1 MKKSLYTLSLLAIG
15 LLLNLQLARAQAAP
29 EVTVIQ
35 PSETGIEWVIENT
48 YLISWTDNFSMPVD
62 IYLINYDYA
71 PGDAEFETLIEDD
84 VEGSTFAWHVDGGI
98 FNAGSNYK
106 VEVRS
111 SVVASYNDDSEHT
124 FALVANATGSSM
136 MVEQPSL
143 PNIDWVIGQ
152 SYLISWIDNIPGNV
166 NIELWDATKTAKV
179 ADIATNVE
187 GSTYLWNTTG
197 YSLGTYWVKV
207 TSLDQAIADFGD
219 HSFDLVVSLAG
230 DIELLQPIANNTQ
243 ISVGSTYLISW
254 IDTFTEAVKIELTN
268 GAGAV
273 IDVIK
278 ADAEGSTFYWNTAT
292 TPAGNLIT
300 DGNFYKIKVSSV
312 NDPAT
317 TDISLFAFEAVAN
330 TGTTIS
336 LQQPNIAGIQW
347 LKGGQYLISWVD
359 DFSDKVTIE
368 LWDEFGAAG
377 AKVADIA
384 SNVPGSTYIWN
395 TAVNPVTLDPGEYT
409 IKVSNSTGT
418 IVDFSDNSFEIV
430 ANTGFIEVLQPN
442 IAGINWVIGTTNLI
456 SWIDEVPGP
465 VDIELESSV
474 PFNVA
479 YDKAD
484 NYGGIWADG
493 DNEGYGFGPWEIN
506 SGTTDG
512 VALAFIDDPT
522 VVGNITN
529 MDDPSFGLVANSVT
543 EDHGNWVSAYRE
555 FSTPLELENTF
566 SFDWGIYGP
575 SGHKEF
581 ILYGNGGA
589 TELIKFYIDF
599 ATSHTIFVTYNGTT
613 NTVFSNLGTDPM
625 HFSFE
630 YLANGDLRVQ
640 ANSRDGIEPNFDQT
654 YAIALAPDAIRFFA
668 SGQLDDGVNNLKRS
682 NWFNNLKIQTYIAD
696 IATDVS
702 GSTYLWNTTG
712 FGAGTYK
719 IRIKSGDIEDL
730 SDNTF
735 NLVTSAGGALTFFQ
749 PQAGDQWLTNGAYW
763 ISWEDTFSEP
773 LDIYLRRGANGSL
786 YNVQLKNDFEGSAFD
801 YAVAAPAADDYYI
814 YIKSSTDG
822 SYNFSSGL
830 FDIVETTGGTVEV
843 FQPVGGETWIKGND
857 YFISWNDELAEPVDV
872 FLKNDALAYSLLLKD
887 DFEGTTFDYTLP
899 GTLADHSNYYIRV
912 QSSIDGATYFD
923 NSGLFT
929 ITGTVGGFIE
939 VLQPVGGEVWVRGN
953 AYFIAWNDELVEP
966 VDVYLGNGNGYYQL
980 IANDFE
986 GTAFD
991 YTLPAGLELRND
1003 YYIRVESSI
1012 DGTTWFDVSGN
1023 FEVVAAL
1030 SGTIT
1035 VNQPNG
1041 GEHWNTNNAY
1051 LISWIDDIAEN
1062 VVIDLVEY
1070 DHLNVEQSVTRISP
1084 VGGLPGS
1091 TWVWTIPNNPALAG
1105 VYYKIR
1111 ISSSIAGSTTS
1122 PDESDGYFTIQ
1133 QPVMANV
1140 YPNPAKEFVTV
1151 RFDEHVDGIFDA
1163 ILFDRFNNVML
1174 NANFD
1179 ATTKEHRISTA
1190 LLPEGVYFLRMTSG
1204 KQVISEKI
1212 IVQH

>member
-1 MKKSLYTLSLLAIG
+1 MKKFLYTLSLLAIG
-15 LLLNLQLARAQAAP
+15 LLLNLQFAKAQATP

-35 PSETGIEWVIENT
+35 PSETGIEWVIDNT
-48 YLISWTDNFSMPVD
+48 YLISWTDNFSLPVD

-98 FNAGSNYK
+98 FNAGTNYK

-111 SVVASYNDDSEHT
+111 SVVAYYKDDSEHT

-197 YSLGTYWVKV
+197 YTIGTYWVKV

-254 IDTFTEAVKIELTN
+254 IDTFTEAVKIELTD

-292 TPAGNLIT
+292 TPAGNLIS
-300 DGNFYKIKVSSV
+300 GGSYYKIKVSSV
-312 NDPAT
+312 NNPAI
-317 TDISLFAFEAVAN
+317 TDISQFAFEAVAN

-359 DFSDKVTIE
+359 DFSDNVTIE

-377 AKVADIA
+377 VKVADIA

-409 IKVSNSTGT
+409 IKVSNSTGY
-418 IVDFSDNSFEIV
+418 IVDYSDNSFEIIS
-430 ANTGFIEVLQPN
+430 NTGFIEVLQPN

-493 DNEGYGFGPWEIN
+493 DNEGYGFGPWDLRVVSDNGGILEFFV
-506 SGTTDG
+506 G
-512 VALAFIDDPT
+512 DPSL
-522 VVGNITN
+522 GSLPG
-529 MDDPSFGLVANSVT
+529 MDNPSFGMIARSAPADISNSI
-543 EDHGNWVSAYRE
+543 EAYRE
-555 FSTPLELENTF
+555 FSAPLELENTF
-566 SFDWGIYGP
+566 SFDYGMYGG
-575 SGHKEF
+575 SGAKGF
-581 ILYGNGGA
+581 VLYAGGESGD
-589 TELIKFYIDF
+589 ELLEVSIINST
-599 ATSHTIFVTYNGTT
+599 AVTITHNAVTTT
-613 NTVFSNLGTDPM
+613 MFNNIGGDHM
-625 HFSFE
+625 HFTFE
-630 YLANGDLRVQ
+630 YLVSGDLRVQ
-640 ANSRDGIEPNFDQT
+640 ANSRDGFEPDFDQT
-654 YAIALAPDAIRFFA
+654 YTINAAPDAIKFFA
-668 SGQLDDGVNNLKRS
+668 AGQFDDVNYLARAGYI
-682 NWFNNLKIQTYIAD
+682 NNLKIQTYIAD

-735 NLVTSAGGALTFFQ
+735 NLVSSAGGTLTFFQ
-749 PQAGDQWLTNGAYW
+749 PQAGDQWSTNGAYW

-801 YAVAAPAADDYYI
+801 YAVNAPAADDYYI
-814 YIKSSTDG
+814 YIKSSTNG

-830 FDIVETTGGTVEV
+830 FDIVETVGGTVEV
-843 FQPVGGETWIKGND
+843 LQPVGGETWIKGNA

-872 FLKNDALAYSLLLKD
+872 FLKNDALAYSLQLKD
-887 DFEGTTFDYTLP
+887 DFEGTTFDYALP
-899 GTLADHSNYYIRV
+899 GTLADHANYYIRV

-929 ITGTVGGFIE
+929 ITSTVGGFIE

-1003 YYIRVESSI
+1003 YFIRVESSI

-1041 GEHWNTNNAY
+1041 GEHWNTNSAY

-1070 DHLNVEQSVTRISP
+1070 DNMNVEQSVTRISP

-1091 TWVWTIPNNPALAG
+1091 TWIWTIPNNPALAG

-1111 ISSSIAGSTTS
+1111 ISSSNTASTTS

-1140 YPNPAKEFVTV
+1140 YPNPAMEFVTV
-1151 RFDEHVDGIFDA
+1151 RFDEHVDGKFDA
-1163 ILFDRFNNVML
+1163 ILYDRFNNVML
-1174 NANFD
+1174 NTNFD
-1179 ATTKEHRISTA
+1179 ASTKVHRISTA
-1190 LLPEGVYFLRMTSG
+1190 FLPEGVYFLRMTSG
-1204 KQVISEKI
+1204 KQIISEKI